1 MLKTLKFGVF
11 VGTVQLILNSAH
23 PCLNKCMPQ
32 PNSKSRSVLWSE
44 LRSGFRCEIEY
55 VEGAVAR
62 RTAGEERF
70 SNGDDLV
77 KVSRRRGDKLND
89 DGSICC

>member
-1 MLKTLKFGVF
+1 
-11 VGTVQLILNSAH
+11 
-23 PCLNKCMPQ
+23 MPQ

-44 LRSGFRCEIEY
+44 LSSGFRCEIEY

-89 DGSICC
+89 DGSMLLIHVVYFLEQVIEGFCHGLL